1 MRIYRLPQVREATG
15 LSRSTIYGALLK
27 GTFPAPIRLSARSVG
42 WLADDVESW
51 ISSRPRKARFGTSQE
66 EGDANAAR

>member
-15 LSRSTIYGALLK
+15 LSRSTIYDALLK
-27 GTFPAPIRLSARSVG
+27 GTFPAPICLGARSVG